1 MSRENVEIV
10 RRVLD
15 AANRRDTMGTLDL
28 YDPALV
34 WDHTRGPLR
43 ELMGGGQVYHG
54 HDGLRRW
61 FQEVYEAWDDLEA
74 HIVEMID
81 GGDLVISVIDYR
93 GRGRVSGVQV
103 EMTRMAGLWTVREG
117 KVVRAAWFRTAEEA
131 LEAMGRQ
138 E

>member
-15 AANRRDTMGTLDL
+15 AANRRDTTSTLDL
-28 YDPALV
+28 YHPALV
-34 WDHTRGPLR
+34 WDHTRGPVR

-54 HDGLRRW
+54 HEGLRRW

-74 HIVEMID
+74 RIVEMID
-81 GGDLVISVIDYR
+81 MGDQVIAVIDYR
-93 GRGRVSGVQV
+93 ARGRASGAHV
-103 EMTRMAGLWTVREG
+103 EMSGLAGLWTIREG
-117 KVVRAAWFRTAEEA
+117 KVVRAAFFRTREEA
-131 LEAMGRQ
+131 LEAMGRH